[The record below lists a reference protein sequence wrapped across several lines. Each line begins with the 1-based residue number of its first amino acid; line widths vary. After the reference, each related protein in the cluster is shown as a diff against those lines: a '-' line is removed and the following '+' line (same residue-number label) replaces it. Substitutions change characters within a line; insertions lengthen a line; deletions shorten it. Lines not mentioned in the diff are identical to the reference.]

1 MNKETMNKD
10 IICKRIELF
19 RSYMSE
25 KGLDAFV
32 VVSSDPHSSEYVA
45 DRWKCREWLSGFD
58 GSAGTVVVTA
68 EKALLWT
75 DSRYWLA
82 AEKSLEGT
90 GIELMRDGLAD
101 TPSITE
107 WLSYNMQNGNVVGVD
122 ATVCSV
128 VEVNAWRAPLAACGV
143 TLELAN
149 DPFDELWD

>member
-1 MNKETMNKD
+1 MNND

-19 RSYMSE
+19 RSYMNRN
-25 KGLDAFV
+25 GLDAFV

-68 EKALLWT
+68 DKALLWT

-82 AEKSLEGT
+82 ADKALAGT
-90 GIELMRDGLAD
+90 GIELMKDGLSE

-107 WLSYNMQNGNVVGVD
+107 WLSCNLKSGDVVGVD

-128 VEVNAWRAPLAACGV
+128 VEVNAWSAPLASCGITV
-143 TLELAN
+143 EPAN
-149 DPFDELWD
+149 DPFDV